1 MTQNQKGFSR
11 ISGGRSGSSIDPGP
25 HIAEVMANEDKKY
38 AGRLKVYIPM
48 YGGDKTNP
56 TSWYTVRYASPFYGI
71 SIPQNSAAQS
81 PQPSTAQPASQA
93 AGTGS
98 MADARAADRNSVP
111 GYSATS
117 APAAPSATLNPL
129 TSLSQ
134 QLSGAGGVLGSLGS
148 TLGAAGSVAGAAGLL
163 NNAATSLAGASS
175 LLGGLGAGVAGAAPA
190 QQQTITSYGM
200 WMIPPDI
207 GVEVLV
213 VFVDGNPDLGFWFAC
228 LPTFSHGM
236 IPAIGADDGKTP
248 KAEFNPDDVFGVADI
263 KSIQRSP
270 YEPLVQA
277 LTTQGIQQDPL
288 RGPITTSSFRESPSN
303 VFGFS
308 SKAGHTF
315 AMDDG
320 GQDGK
325 SKLIRLRTA
334 GGNQITMHDDSGMI
348 YMINSQGTGWVEI
361 SPSGQI
367 DVYGAAGIN
376 MATTGDI
383 NLHADKNVTI
393 HAGQNLKLIGMQTT
407 KLQGTTEL
415 QMVGK
420 KTKIEGIDSL
430 HLHSCTEI
438 LITSFSD
445 IFVKAYNFLILNGK
459 CFQWNTTPPKEAE
472 QTTPDQP
479 QTKGSYQTTVLRAPT
494 KEPYAEHDNGSA
506 GGAAGS
512 MPAASSLLGSGP
524 SASLATGMAAQRTI
538 ANGQAVTPNGLVG
551 KSV

>member
-1 MTQNQKGFSR
+1 MVQNQKGNSR
-11 ISGGRSGSSIDPGP
+11 ITGGRSGSSIDPGP
-25 HIAEVMANEDKKY
+25 HIAEVMANIDKKY
-38 AGRLKVYIPM
+38 AGRLRVYIPM
-48 YGGDKTNP
+48 FGGDKDDP
-56 TSWYTVRYASPFYGI
+56 KSWYTVRYASPFYGI
-71 SIPQNSAAQS
+71 SVPQTGAAQQ
-81 PQPSTAQPASQA
+81 QPGQTTQPTTQNTTTP
-93 AGTGS
+93 AG
-98 MADARAADRNSVP
+98 SV
-111 GYSATS
+111 
-117 APAAPSATLNPL
+117 NPL
-129 TSLSQ
+129 TSITN
-134 QLSGAGGVLGSLGS
+134 GVLGGGLNGGVTGALGAMTNSLGATS
-148 TLGAAGSVAGAAGLL
+148 ALGMTPAAPPSAAGS
-163 NNAATSLAGASS
+163 
-175 LLGGLGAGVAGAAPA
+175 
-190 QQQTITSYGM
+190 QQQMITSYGM

-228 LPTFSHGM
+228 IPTFSHGM

-248 KAEFNPDDVFGVADI
+248 KAEFNPNEVFGTPDI

-270 YEPLVQA
+270 YEPLVQS

-348 YMINSQGTGWVEI
+348 YLINAQGTGWVEL
-361 SPSGQI
+361 SPTGQI
-367 DVYGAAGIN
+367 DVYGAVGIN
-376 MATTGDI
+376 MATPGDI
-383 NLHADKNVTI
+383 NLHAEKNVSI
-393 HAGQNLKLIGMQTT
+393 HAGQNLKLVGMQTT

-430 HLHSCTEI
+430 HLHSCKEI
-438 LITSFSD
+438 LITSFMD

-494 KEPYAEHDNGSA
+494 KEPYTEHDNGSA
-506 GGAAGS
+506 GGSTGTPS
-512 MPAASSLLGSGP
+512 MAGSGP
-524 SASLATGMAAQRTI
+524 GASLAAGNAAQRTI
-538 ANGQAVTPNGLVG
+538 ANGQQSSKPLGQG
-551 KSV
+551 GIGSR